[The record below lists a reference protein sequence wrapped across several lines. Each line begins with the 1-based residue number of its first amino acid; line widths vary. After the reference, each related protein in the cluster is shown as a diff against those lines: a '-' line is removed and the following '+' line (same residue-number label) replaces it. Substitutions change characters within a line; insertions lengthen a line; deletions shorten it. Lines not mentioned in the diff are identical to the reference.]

1 MVVTNSQERPVAVVK
16 RYTFPNTLNQDGAT
30 TNWVADPPRVS
41 ASRGDTVR
49 WTVDDTSLNR
59 QIEIRNVHGVFT
71 NITCQ
76 GNVATATIKDD
87 AVVGRH
93 YVYRFF
99 WGPDEAEGSSAP
111 GVIIE

>member
-1 MVVTNSQERPVAVVK
+1 MVTNSQERPVAVVK
-16 RYTFPNTLNQDGAT
+16 RYTFPNALNEDGVTA
-30 TNWVADPPRVS
+30 NWVADPPRVR

-49 WTVDDTSLNR
+49 WSVDDTHR
-59 QIEIRNVHGVFT
+59 IWQIEIRNVHGVFT
-71 NITCQ
+71 NISYQ
-76 GNVATATIKDD
+76 GNIATATIKDD

-99 WGPDEAEGSSAP
+99 WGPDEAEGVSAP